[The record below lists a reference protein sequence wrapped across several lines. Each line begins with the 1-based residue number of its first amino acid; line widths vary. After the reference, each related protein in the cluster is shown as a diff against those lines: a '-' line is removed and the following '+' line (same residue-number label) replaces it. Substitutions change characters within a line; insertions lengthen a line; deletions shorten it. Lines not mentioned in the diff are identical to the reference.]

1 MSSAA
6 SRVWLGNGLVLLALA
21 VIVGWLAG
29 LHEGAWW
36 SAPTPHR
43 WQLATLGLALYLGLC
58 VVVLPRAR
66 KRVGAQRADASG
78 VLIVWASQT
87 GFARELAQRSVAA
100 LQSAGVGAH
109 ALPIE
114 AVDGDQLARV
124 PRLLCIVSTTG
135 EGDTPDHAQAAE
147 RDWLAGDAQDLTAV
161 QYAVLALGDRGYAH
175 FCAVGRR
182 IDDHLQ
188 ARGATRLFE
197 RIEVDNA
204 DPRALQQWQRRL
216 TELAPALATQPDW
229 SLPTCTTWQ
238 LRERV
243 HVNPGSAGAPIYRL
257 RLTPCD
263 GALPQWSA
271 GDIAEIAPHH
281 AQDAVESW
289 LRRNH
294 YDGAQHID
302 GRPLRDWLGGAQL
315 PIDTDA
321 ALGIDVGAGAS
332 LSDSAGAG
340 ADADADADAEVRID
354 PTTDTG
360 KGTDTATGTATGTG
374 TTSPLGA
381 DALVRS
387 LVTLPH
393 RDYSL
398 ASIPEE
404 GHAELLVREHR
415 HADGSL
421 GLGSG
426 WLCAHAPIGAPIA
439 LRLRSNPGFHPPAPD
454 QPMLLIG
461 NGTGIAGLRAHL
473 RARIAAG
480 ARRNWL
486 LFGERNAAHDALY
499 ADELQ
504 QWQQDGWIE
513 RLDLVY
519 SRDQPQ
525 PPHYVQHALAAA
537 ADRLRHWIDQDACIY
552 VCGSLRGMAPE
563 LDHTLDSILGAD
575 VRQQLLRNGRYRR
588 DVY

>member
-1 MSSAA
+1 MTSAT

-21 VIVGWLAG
+21 GVVGWLGG
-29 LHEGAWW
+29 LHDGTWW
-36 SAPTPHR
+36 SAPTPQR
-43 WQLATLGLALYLGLC
+43 WQLAALGLALYLGLC
-58 VVVLPRAR
+58 TAVLLRAR
-66 KRVGAQRADASG
+66 TRSGAQRADASR

-114 AVDGDQLARV
+114 AVDRDQLARV

-135 EGDTPDHAQAAE
+135 EGDAPDHAQSAE
-147 RDWLAGDAQDLTAV
+147 RSWLTDDAQDLTAV

-175 FCAVGRR
+175 FCAFGRR
-182 IDDHLQ
+182 LDDRLQ

-204 DPRALQQWQRRL
+204 DPNALQHWQRRL
-216 TELAPALATQPDW
+216 AELAPALATQSDW
-229 SLPTCTTWQ
+229 SLPTYTAWQ
-238 LRERV
+238 LRERIR
-243 HVNPGSAGAPIYRL
+243 VNPGSAGAPIYRL

-271 GDIAEIAPHH
+271 GDIAEIAPRN
-281 AQDAVESW
+281 ATDAVECW

-294 YDGAQHID
+294 YDGAQHVE

-315 PIDTDA
+315 PVDADA
-321 ALGIDVGAGAS
+321 ALCIDVGAGT
-332 LSDSAGAG
+332 D
-340 ADADADADAEVRID
+340 ADADADADAEVRI
-354 PTTDTG
+354 G
-360 KGTDTATGTATGTG
+360 QRAGTGTG
-374 TTSPLGA
+374 TTTTRTTDTDTDEGMSSTM
-381 DALVRS
+381 DAEAVVRR
-387 LVTLPH
+387 LAALPH

-426 WLCAHAPIGAPIA
+426 WLCVHAPIGAAIA
-439 LRLRSNPGFHPPAPD
+439 LCLRSNPGFHPPAPD

-504 QWQQDGWIE
+504 QWQQDGWLE
-513 RLDLVY
+513 RLELVY

-537 ADRLRHWIDQDACIY
+537 ADRLRHWVDQGACIY

-563 LDHTLDSILGAD
+563 LDQTLDAVLGAE
-575 VRQQLLRNGRYRR
+575 VRQELLRTGRYRR

>member
-1 MSSAA
+1 MSSAT

-36 SAPTPHR
+36 SAPTPYR
-43 WQLATLGLALYLGLC
+43 WQLATLGLALYLVLC
-58 VVVLPRAR
+58 AVVLLRAR

-114 AVDGDQLARV
+114 AVDSDQLARV

-135 EGDTPDHAQAAE
+135 EGDAPDHAQAAE
-147 RDWLAGDAQDLTAV
+147 RAWRADHAQDLTAV

-175 FCAVGRR
+175 YCAFGRR
-182 IDDHLQ
+182 LDDRLQ

-204 DPRALQQWQRRL
+204 DPNALQHWQRRL
-216 TELAPALATQPDW
+216 AELAPALATQPDW
-229 SLPTCTTWQ
+229 SLPTYTTWQ

-271 GDIAEIAPHH
+271 GDIAEIAPRH
-281 AQDAVESW
+281 APDAVECW

-315 PIDTDA
+315 PVDTDA
-321 ALGIDVGAGAS
+321 AFGIDVGAGAS
-332 LSDSAGAG
+332 P
-340 ADADADADAEVRID
+340 DAEAEAQAGRESGRGV
-354 PTTDTG
+354 
-360 KGTDTATGTATGTG
+360 GTNTEATTGTARTAGVSSTID
-374 TTSPLGA
+374 A
-381 DALVRS
+381 EALVRR
-387 LVTLPH
+387 LAALPH

-398 ASIPEE
+398 ASIPED

-426 WLCAHAPIGAPIA
+426 WLCVHAPIGASIA
-439 LRLRSNPGFHPPAPD
+439 LRLRSNPGFHPPAPE

-513 RLDLVY
+513 RLELVY

-537 ADRLRHWIDQDACIY
+537 TDRLRHWIDQGACIY

-563 LDHTLDSILGAD
+563 LDHTLDCILGAD